1 MSSNVKLV
9 LSILQDEID
18 GNTKAALGKMHPGY
32 TMTWMFKAKSGEF
45 FPSSRPDFTAE
56 VAEVYAITGREYDIK
71 HIAEVGNIVFVELI
85 ESYPD
90 PASGDVFRTPLVLVL
105 EIEDGKIKT
114 GRHYCDPAVSHAHLS
129 AEQLQKAFK

>member
-1 MSSNVKLV
+1 MKLV

-32 TMTWMFKAKSGEF
+32 SMTWMFKAKSGEF

-56 VAEVYAITGREYDIK
+56 LAEAYAITGREYDIK
-71 HIAEVGNIVFVELI
+71 HITEAADTIFVELI

-90 PASGDVFRTPLVLVL
+90 PASGEVFHTPLVLVL

-114 GRHYCDPAVSHAHLS
+114 GRHYCDPDISYAHLS
-129 AEQLQKAFK
+129 AEQIKKAFK